1 LIPFDICWAFDLP
14 SQEQEQTNMRR
25 SLITTLLITAACLVI
40 STGCQRAA
48 SAAREESD
56 LVPIQVRTPAVV
68 ERQDSVTASGSV
80 EGSETADV
88 AFQVSGKVT
97 RVFVEEGQHVNRGQL
112 LADLEP
118 TDYRNALDAANAQK
132 QMAEALAQKADA
144 GLRKQEVEEA
154 RIDLNRAE
162 DEYKR
167 MRFLVERKSLPP
179 NDFQKVEAAY
189 NSAQERYR
197 MAVEGTRLEDR
208 NAAMAQ
214 ALAAKAQASE
224 ESKRLGDT
232 RLLAPITG
240 NISTRRIDPGQT
252 IAAGAPVLSI
262 VNLNPV
268 KVRVGVPEAEI
279 GKVKRGAKADI
290 SLPSLEGQSFEGQ
303 VEIIGVS
310 AEAASRTYAVKI
322 VVPNPGPVLLA
333 GMVAEARI
341 FASTNVGPAKERVLT
356 IPGEAIVRDP
366 QGAPNVYVYHPDRNR
381 VYARRIE
388 VGLPIGGEVQ
398 IRSGLNGDEKIV
410 VAGQQKLREGT
421 AVQIVGGAR

>member
-1 LIPFDICWAFDLP
+1 
-14 SQEQEQTNMRR
+14 M
-25 SLITTLLITAACLVI
+25 LLITAAYLVM

-48 SAAREESD
+48 SAAREETD
-56 LVPIQVRTPAVV
+56 LIPIQVRTPAAV

-80 EGSETADV
+80 EGSETTDV
-88 AFQVSGKVT
+88 AFQVPGKVA

-112 LADLEP
+112 LAELEP
-118 TDYRNALDAANAQK
+118 TDYHNALDAANAQR
-132 QMAEALAQKADA
+132 QVAEALAQKADA
-144 GLRKQEVEEA
+144 GLRKQEVEQA
-154 RIDLNRAE
+154 RIDLNRSE

-189 NSAQERYR
+189 NNARQRYQ

-208 NAAMAQ
+208 HAAIGQ

-224 ESKRLGDT
+224 ESKRLSDT

-252 IAAGAPVLSI
+252 VASGAAVLSI

-341 FASTNVGPAKERVLT
+341 FGPAKAQVLT

-398 IRSGLNGDEKIV
+398 IRSGLKGDEQIV

-421 AVQIVGGAR
+421 LVQIAGGAR

>member
-1 LIPFDICWAFDLP
+1 
-14 SQEQEQTNMRR
+14 MRR
-25 SLITTLLITAACLVI
+25 SLTTTLLITATTCLVML
-40 STGCQRAA
+40 TGCQRAA
-48 SAAREESD
+48 SQAREETDSIP
-56 LVPIQVRTPAVV
+56 VQVRTRAVV
-68 ERQDSVTASGSV
+68 ERQDSVAASGSV
-80 EGSETADV
+80 EGSETTDV
-88 AFQVSGKVT
+88 AFQVSGKVA
-97 RVFVEEGQHVNRGQL
+97 RVLVEEGQHVNRGQL
-112 LADLEP
+112 LAELEP
-118 TDYRNALDAANAQK
+118 TDYRNAFDVANAQR
-132 QMAEALAQKADA
+132 QIAEALEQKADA
-144 GLRKQEVEEA
+144 GPRKQEVEEA
-154 RIDLNRAE
+154 RIDLNRSE
-162 DEYKR
+162 DDYKR

-224 ESKRLGDT
+224 ESKRLGET

-252 IAAGAPVLSI
+252 VAAGAPVLSI

-290 SLPSLEGQSFEGQ
+290 LLPSLEGRSFEGQ

-341 FASTNVGPAKERVLT
+341 FGPAKAQVLT

-366 QGAPNVYVYHPDRNR
+366 QGAPNVYVYHPDRSR
-381 VYARRIE
+381 VYARRVE

-398 IRSGLNGDEKIV
+398 IRSGLNGDEKVV

-421 AVQIVGGAR
+421 LVQIVGGVR

>member
-1 LIPFDICWAFDLP
+1 
-14 SQEQEQTNMRR
+14 MRR
-25 SLITTLLITAACLVI
+25 SLTTTLLITATCLVI

-80 EGSETADV
+80 EGSETTDV
-88 AFQVSGKVT
+88 AFQVSGKVA
-97 RVFVEEGQHVNRGQL
+97 RVFVDEGQHVNRGQL
-112 LADLEP
+112 LAELEP
-118 TDYRNALDAANAQK
+118 TDYRNALDAANAQR

-144 GLRKQEVEEA
+144 GPRKQEVEEA
-154 RIDLNRAE
+154 RIDLNRSE

-240 NISTRRIDPGQT
+240 NISMRRVDPGQT
-252 IAAGAPVLSI
+252 VAAGATVLSI

-279 GKVKRGAKADI
+279 GKFTRGAKADI
-290 SLPSLEGQSFEGQ
+290 SLPSLEGRSFEGQ

-341 FASTNVGPAKERVLT
+341 FASTNAGPAKEKVLT

-421 AVQIVGGAR
+421 LVQIVGGVR

>member
-1 LIPFDICWAFDLP
+1 M
-14 SQEQEQTNMRR
+14 QR
-25 SLITTLLITAACLVI
+25 SLTTTLLIMAAFLVT
-40 STGCQRAA
+40 STGCQRTV
-48 SAAREESD
+48 SAAREETE
-56 LVPIQVRTPAVV
+56 LVPVQIRNPAVV

-80 EGSETADV
+80 EGSETTDV
-88 AFQVSGKVT
+88 AFQVSGKVA
-97 RVFVEEGQHVNRGQL
+97 RVFVEEGQHVIKGQL
-112 LADLEP
+112 LAELEP
-118 TDYRNALDAANAQK
+118 TDYRNAFDAASAQK
-132 QMAEALAQKADA
+132 EVAEALAQKASA
-144 GLRKQEVEEA
+144 GPRKQEVEES
-154 RIDLNRAE
+154 RIDLNRWE

-167 MRFLVERKSLPP
+167 MRFLVERKSLPQ
-179 NDFQKVEAAY
+179 NDFQKIEASY
-189 NSAQERYR
+189 NAARERYQ
-197 MAVEGTRLEDR
+197 MAVEGTRLEDK
-208 NAAMAQ
+208 NAATAQ

-240 NISTRRIDPGQT
+240 NISMRRIDPGQT
-252 IAAGAPVLSI
+252 VGAGAAVFSI
-262 VNLNPV
+262 VNLNPA

-279 GKVKRGAKADI
+279 GKVKRGAKAEV
-290 SLPSLEGQSFEGQ
+290 SLPSLAGRSFEGQ

-341 FASTNVGPAKERVLT
+341 SGPAKERVLT

-366 QGAPNVYVYHPDRNR
+366 QGAPNVYLYYADRKR

-388 VGLPIGGEVQ
+388 VGPPIGGEVEV
-398 IRSGLNGDEKIV
+398 RSGLNGDEQIV

-421 AVQIVGGAR
+421 AVQIVGGVQ

>member
-1 LIPFDICWAFDLP
+1 
-14 SQEQEQTNMRR
+14 MRR
-25 SLITTLLITAACLVI
+25 SLTATLLITATCLAI

-80 EGSETADV
+80 EGSETTDV
-88 AFQVSGKVT
+88 AFQVSGKVA
-97 RVFVEEGQHVNRGQL
+97 RVFVDEGQHVNRGQL

-118 TDYRNALDAANAQK
+118 TDYRNALDAANAQR

-144 GLRKQEVEEA
+144 GPRKQEVEEA
-154 RIDLNRAE
+154 RIDLNRSE

-240 NISTRRIDPGQT
+240 NISMRRVDPGQT
-252 IAAGAPVLSI
+252 VAAGATVLSI

-279 GKVKRGAKADI
+279 GKFTRGAKADI
-290 SLPSLEGQSFEGQ
+290 SLPSLEGRSFEGQ

-322 VVPNPGPVLLA
+322 VVPNPGAVLLA

-341 FASTNVGPAKERVLT
+341 FASTNTGPAKEKVLT

-366 QGAPNVYVYHPDRNR
+366 QGVPNVYVYHPDRNR

-421 AVQIVGGAR
+421 LVQIVGGGR

>member
-1 LIPFDICWAFDLP
+1 
-14 SQEQEQTNMRR
+14 MRR
-25 SLITTLLITAACLVI
+25 TLLTTFLLTATCLVTL
-40 STGCQRAA
+40 TGCQRAA
-48 SAAREESD
+48 ATAREETD
-56 LVPIQVRTPAVV
+56 LIPIQVRTPAVV
-68 ERQDSVTASGSV
+68 ERQDSVAASGSV

-88 AFQVSGKVT
+88 AFQVSGRVA
-97 RVFVEEGQHVNRGQL
+97 RVFVEEGQHVARGQL
-112 LADLEP
+112 LAELEP

-132 QMAEALAQKADA
+132 QVAEALAQKAA
-144 GLRKQEVEEA
+144 GGLRKQEVEEA
-154 RIDLNRAE
+154 RIDLNRWE

-167 MRFLVERKSLPP
+167 MQFLVERKSLPP
-179 NDFQKVEAAY
+179 NDFQKIEAAY
-189 NSAQERYR
+189 NAARERYQ

-240 NISTRRIDPGQT
+240 NISMRRVDPGQT
-252 IAAGAPVLSI
+252 VAAGAPVLSI
-262 VNLNPV
+262 VNLNPAR
-268 KVRVGVPEAEI
+268 VRVGVPEAEI
-279 GKVKRGAKADI
+279 GKVTPGAKAEV
-290 SLPSLEGQSFEGQ
+290 SLPSLGGRCFEGR

-341 FASTNVGPAKERVLT
+341 FVWTKAGPAKERALT

-366 QGAPNVYVYHPDRNR
+366 QGATNVYLYHPDLKR

-388 VGLPIGGEVQ
+388 VGPPIGDEVE
-398 IRSGLNGDEKIV
+398 IRSGLKGDEQV
-410 VAGQQKLREGT
+410 VVGGQQKLREGT
-421 AVQIVGGAR
+421 PVQIAGGAR

>member
-1 LIPFDICWAFDLP
+1 
-14 SQEQEQTNMRR
+14 MRG
-25 SLITTLLITAACLVI
+25 SLTTTLLITAACLVM

-48 SAAREESD
+48 SAAREETD

-68 ERQDSVTASGSV
+68 ERQDSVAASGSV
-80 EGSETADV
+80 EGSETTDV
-88 AFQVSGKVT
+88 AFQVSGKVA
-97 RVFVEEGQHVNRGQL
+97 RVLVEEGQHVNRGQL
-112 LADLEP
+112 LAELEP
-118 TDYRNALDAANAQK
+118 TDYRNAFDAANAQR

-154 RIDLNRAE
+154 RIDLNRSE

-167 MRFLVERKSLPP
+167 MRFLVERKSLPS
-179 NDFQKVEAAY
+179 NDFQKIEAAY
-189 NSAQERYR
+189 NTARERYQ

-214 ALAAKAQASE
+214 ALAAKAQARE

-232 RLLAPITG
+232 RLLAPIAG
-240 NISTRRIDPGQT
+240 NISMRRIDRGQT
-252 IAAGAPVLSI
+252 VASGATVFSI
-262 VNLNPV
+262 VNLNPA

-290 SLPSLEGQSFEGQ
+290 SLPSLEGRSFEGQ
-303 VEIIGVS
+303 VDIIGVS

-341 FASTNVGPAKERVLT
+341 LGPSKTQVLT

-388 VGLPIGGEVQ
+388 VGLPIGGEVE
-398 IRSGLNGDEKIV
+398 IRSGLTGDEKIV

-421 AVQIVGGAR
+421 LVQIVGGVR

>member
-1 LIPFDICWAFDLP
+1 
-14 SQEQEQTNMRR
+14 MRR
-25 SLITTLLITAACLVI
+25 SLTTTLLITATCLVI

-88 AFQVSGKVT
+88 AFQVSGKVAQ
-97 RVFVEEGQHVNRGQL
+97 VFVEEGQHVNRGQL
-112 LADLEP
+112 LADIEP
-118 TDYRNALDAANAQK
+118 TDYRNALDAANAQR

-144 GLRKQEVEEA
+144 GPRKQEVEEA

-240 NISTRRIDPGQT
+240 NISMRRIDPGQT
-252 IAAGAPVLSI
+252 VAAGAPVLSI

-290 SLPSLEGQSFEGQ
+290 SLPSLEGRSFEGR

-341 FASTNVGPAKERVLT
+341 FASTNTGPAKEKVLT

-421 AVQIVGGAR
+421 LVQIVGGVR

>member
-1 LIPFDICWAFDLP
+1 
-14 SQEQEQTNMRR
+14 MRG
-25 SLITTLLITAACLVI
+25 SLTTTLLITAACLVM

-48 SAAREESD
+48 SAAREETD

-68 ERQDSVTASGSV
+68 ERQDSVAASGSV
-80 EGSETADV
+80 EGSETTDV
-88 AFQVSGKVT
+88 AFQVSGKVA
-97 RVFVEEGQHVNRGQL
+97 RVLVEEGQHVNRGQL
-112 LADLEP
+112 LAELEP
-118 TDYRNALDAANAQK
+118 TDYRNAFDAANAQR

-154 RIDLNRAE
+154 RIDLNRSE

-167 MRFLVERKSLPP
+167 MRFLVERKSLPS
-179 NDFQKVEAAY
+179 NDFQKIEAAY
-189 NSAQERYR
+189 NTARERYQ

-214 ALAAKAQASE
+214 ALAAKAQARE

-232 RLLAPITG
+232 RLLAPIAG
-240 NISTRRIDPGQT
+240 NISMRRIDRGQT
-252 IAAGAPVLSI
+252 VASGATVFSI
-262 VNLNPV
+262 VNLNPA

-290 SLPSLEGQSFEGQ
+290 SLPSLEGRSFEGQ
-303 VEIIGVS
+303 VDIIGVS

-341 FASTNVGPAKERVLT
+341 LGPSKTQVLT

-388 VGLPIGGEVQ
+388 VGLPIGAEVE

-421 AVQIVGGAR
+421 LVQIVGGVR

>member
-1 LIPFDICWAFDLP
+1 
-14 SQEQEQTNMRR
+14 MRR
-25 SLITTLLITAACLVI
+25 SLTTMLLITAACLVV

-48 SAAREESD
+48 SAVRTETN
-56 LVPIQVRTPAVV
+56 LIPIQVRTPAVV

-80 EGSETADV
+80 EGSETTDV
-88 AFQVSGKVT
+88 AFQVSGKVA
-97 RVFVEEGQHVNRGQL
+97 RVFVEEGQHVNKGQL
-112 LADLEP
+112 LAELEP
-118 TDYRNALDAANAQK
+118 TDYRNALDAANAQR

-154 RIDLNRAE
+154 RIDLSRWE

-167 MRFLVERKSLPP
+167 MRFLVERKSLPS
-179 NDFQKVEAAY
+179 NDFQKIEAAY
-189 NSAQERYR
+189 NTARERYQ

-208 NAAMAQ
+208 HAAIAQ

-224 ESKRLGDT
+224 ESKRLSDT

-240 NISTRRIDPGQT
+240 NISMRRIDPGQT

-268 KVRVGVPEAEI
+268 KVRVGVPEAEV
-279 GKVKRGAKADI
+279 GKVKQGAKAEV
-290 SLPSLEGQSFEGQ
+290 SLPSLAGRSFEGH

-310 AEAASRTYAVKI
+310 AEAASRTYTVKI

-341 FASTNVGPAKERVLT
+341 SGPATERVLT

-366 QGAPNVYVYHPDRNR
+366 QGAPNVYIYYADRKR

-388 VGLPIGGEVQ
+388 VGTPIGGEVEV
-398 IRSGLNGDEKIV
+398 RSGLTGEEQIV
-410 VAGQQKLREGT
+410 VGGQQKLREGT
-421 AVQIVGGAR
+421 SVQIAGGAR

>member
-1 LIPFDICWAFDLP
+1 
-14 SQEQEQTNMRR
+14 MRR
-25 SLITTLLITAACLVI
+25 SLTTTLLITAACLVI

-48 SAAREESD
+48 SAAREETD

-80 EGSETADV
+80 EGSETTDV
-88 AFQVSGKVT
+88 AFQVSGKVA

-112 LADLEP
+112 LAELEP
-118 TDYRNALDAANAQK
+118 TDYRNAFDAANAQR

-154 RIDLNRAE
+154 RIDLNRSE

-179 NDFQKVEAAY
+179 NDFQKIEAAY
-189 NSAQERYR
+189 NTARERYQ

-208 NAAMAQ
+208 HAAIAQ

-240 NISTRRIDPGQT
+240 NISMRRIDPGQT

-290 SLPSLEGQSFEGQ
+290 SLPSLEGRSFEGQ

-341 FASTNVGPAKERVLT
+341 FGSSAKSTGAHDSGRGNCSRSAGRAQRVCLPSGPQPRLRPAHR
-356 IPGEAIVRDP
+356 GWSA
-366 QGAPNVYVYHPDRNR
+366 H
-381 VYARRIE
+381 RR
-388 VGLPIGGEVQ
+388 
-398 IRSGLNGDEKIV
+398 
-410 VAGQQKLREGT
+410 
-421 AVQIVGGAR
+421 

>member
-1 LIPFDICWAFDLP
+1 
-14 SQEQEQTNMRR
+14 MRR
-25 SLITTLLITAACLVI
+25 SLTMMLLITAACLVM

-48 SAAREESD
+48 SAVREETD
-56 LVPIQVRTPAVV
+56 LVPIQIRTPAVV

-80 EGSETADV
+80 EGSETTDV
-88 AFQVSGKVT
+88 AFQVSGKVA
-97 RVFVEEGQHVNRGQL
+97 RVFVEEGQHITRGQV
-112 LADLEP
+112 LAELEP
-118 TDYRNALDAANAQK
+118 TDYRNALDAANAQR

-144 GLRKQEVEEA
+144 GPRKQEVEEA
-154 RIDLNRAE
+154 RIDLNRQE

-179 NDFQKVEAAY
+179 NDFQKIEAAY
-189 NSAQERYR
+189 NTARERYQ

-208 NAAMAQ
+208 HAAIAQ

-224 ESKRLGDT
+224 DSKRLGDT

-240 NISTRRIDPGQT
+240 NISMRRVEPGQT
-252 IAAGAPVLSI
+252 IASGTPVLSI
-262 VNLNPV
+262 VNLNPA

-279 GKVKRGAKADI
+279 GKIKRGAKADI

-341 FASTNVGPAKERVLT
+341 FGTAKTQALT

-366 QGAPNVYVYHPDRNR
+366 QGAPNVYVYHPDRHR

-388 VGLPIGGEVQ
+388 VGPPMGGEVQ
-398 IRSGLNGDEKIV
+398 IRSGLNSDEQIV

-421 AVQIVGGAR
+421 SVQIVGGVQ

>member
-1 LIPFDICWAFDLP
+1 
-14 SQEQEQTNMRR
+14 M
-25 SLITTLLITAACLVI
+25 

-48 SAAREESD
+48 SAARAEAD
-56 LVPIQVRTPAVV
+56 LIPIQVRTPALV

-80 EGSETADV
+80 EGSETTDV
-88 AFQVSGKVT
+88 AFQVSGKVA
-97 RVFVEEGQHVNRGQL
+97 RVFVDEGQHVNRGQL
-112 LADLEP
+112 VAELEP
-118 TDYRNALDAANAQK
+118 TDYRNALDAATAQK
-132 QMAEALAQKADA
+132 QVAEALAQKAAA
-144 GLRKQEVEEA
+144 GPRKQEVEES
-154 RIDLNRAE
+154 RIDLNRWE

-179 NDFQKVEAAY
+179 NDFQKIEAAY
-189 NSAQERYR
+189 NAARERYQ
-197 MAVEGTRLEDR
+197 MAVEGTRLEDK

-214 ALAAKAQASE
+214 ALATKAQASE

-232 RLLAPITG
+232 RLLSPITG
-240 NISTRRIDPGQT
+240 NISMRRIDPGQT
-252 IAAGAPVLSI
+252 VAAGAAVLSI

-290 SLPSLEGQSFEGQ
+290 SMPSLEGRSFEGQ

-341 FASTNVGPAKERVLT
+341 FGPAKAQVLT

-366 QGAPNVYVYHPDRNR
+366 QGAPTVYVYHPDRNR

-388 VGLPIGGEVQ
+388 VGPPIGGEVQ
-398 IRSGLNGDEKIV
+398 IRSGLNGDEQIV

-421 AVQIVGGAR
+421 PVQIVGGVR

>member
-1 LIPFDICWAFDLP
+1 
-14 SQEQEQTNMRR
+14 
-25 SLITTLLITAACLVI
+25 
-40 STGCQRAA
+40 
-48 SAAREESD
+48 
-56 LVPIQVRTPAVV
+56 
-68 ERQDSVTASGSV
+68 
-80 EGSETADV
+80 
-88 AFQVSGKVT
+88 
-97 RVFVEEGQHVNRGQL
+97 
-112 LADLEP
+112 
-118 TDYRNALDAANAQK
+118 
-132 QMAEALAQKADA
+132 
-144 GLRKQEVEEA
+144 VEEA
-154 RIDLNRAE
+154 RIDLNRSE

-240 NISTRRIDPGQT
+240 NISMRRVDPGQT
-252 IAAGAPVLSI
+252 VAAGATVLSI

-268 KVRVGVPEAEI
+268 KIRVGVPEAEI
-279 GKVKRGAKADI
+279 GKFTRGAKADI
-290 SLPSLEGQSFEGQ
+290 SLPSLEGRSFEGQ

-341 FASTNVGPAKERVLT
+341 LGPAKTQVLT

-421 AVQIVGGAR
+421 LVQIVGGVR